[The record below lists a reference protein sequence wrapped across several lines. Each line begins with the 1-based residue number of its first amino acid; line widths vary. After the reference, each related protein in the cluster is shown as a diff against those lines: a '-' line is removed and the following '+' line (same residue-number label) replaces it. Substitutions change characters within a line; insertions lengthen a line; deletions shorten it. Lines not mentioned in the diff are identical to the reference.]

1 MCVLLSHYCICIL
14 CNEIDKLLTMFIMKQ
29 LIYVLSLVIIIP
41 YIFLFIS
48 VTFSFQKQVK
58 KKRWIFKNKIFS
70 KSLCIKFFYDRSSMK
85 E

>member
-58 KKRWIFKNKIFS
+58 KNDGYLKIKYFQNLRVS
-70 KSLCIKFFYDRSSMK
+70 NFFTIDQV
-85 E
+85 

>member
-58 KKRWIFKNKIFS
+58 KNDGYLKIIYFQNLRVS
-70 KSLCIKFFYDRSSMK
+70 NFFTIDQV
-85 E
+85 

>member
-41 YIFLFIS
+41 YIFFIS

-58 KKRWIFKNKIFS
+58 KKRWIYYGLKIKYFQNLRVS
-70 KSLCIKFFYDRSSMK
+70 NFFTIDQV
-85 E
+85 